1 MDRKSRDFEGK
12 KGAGDRLPRFPGPV
26 QPPPQRRHGCL
37 CVPPRLR
44 VSNNIAPKAAPGG
57 AGTLRRLAPH
67 RRPDEVD
74 EIDDP
79 SPEGAYIPDGSSC
92 EEGRSGRR
100 MHGAADERIS
110 REPRRSLCVL
120 RELRVRFAGAG
131 AIPKA
136 LRPPRTPREISGR
149 RSRAVASACQPRTRT
164 GAETGFGTSCL
175 WRMAR
180 CSRIIQRKS
189 RTTTTAATEIAMAA
203 W

>member
-1 MDRKSRDFEGK
+1 MGNDPSHIPSPPRAFWSRSPPGASRPPPLGGGQSASLSEFSGKSAPPPRLTEYGK

-100 MHGAADERIS
+100 MHRRPSGLRCGGC
-110 REPRRSLCVL
+110 RCRRSVD
-120 RELRVRFAGAG
+120 VVDGG
-131 AIPKA
+131 
-136 LRPPRTPREISGR
+136 
-149 RSRAVASACQPRTRT
+149 RAVRAPAP
-164 GAETGFGTSCL
+164 
-175 WRMAR
+175 
-180 CSRIIQRKS
+180 
-189 RTTTTAATEIAMAA
+189 
-203 W
+203 